1 MVTSRRI
8 LAFLFA
14 ALVSVGCGA
23 RSLPFDVSLEPTIAP
38 DAAASDELTL
48 ATFARRLSD
57 SGASVRVRGEVKQP
71 FFLVDGKVVELEG
84 EAVQVYEYGASEAA
98 LAVVDSVRPDGSAIA
113 SGDSSVWVDWA
124 ATPHFYHRDRLI
136 VVYVGED
143 DAVLEVLDD
152 ALGTPFAG
160 ASAYRG
166 MLRTAR

>member
-1 MVTSRRI
+1 MKHSLRI
-8 LAFLFA
+8 FAFVFA

-38 DAAASDELTL
+38 EASASSELTL
-48 ATFARRLSD
+48 ASFARRLSD

-71 FFLVDGKVVELEG
+71 FFAVNGKLVELEG
-84 EAVQVYEYGASEAA
+84 EPVQVYEYSEAA
-98 LAVVDSVRPDGSAIA
+98 AARAVADAVTPDGSAIA
-113 SGDSSVWVDWA
+113 SGDSSVLVDWA

-143 DAVLEVLDD
+143 SAVLNALDST
-152 ALGTPFAG
+152 LGTPFAG